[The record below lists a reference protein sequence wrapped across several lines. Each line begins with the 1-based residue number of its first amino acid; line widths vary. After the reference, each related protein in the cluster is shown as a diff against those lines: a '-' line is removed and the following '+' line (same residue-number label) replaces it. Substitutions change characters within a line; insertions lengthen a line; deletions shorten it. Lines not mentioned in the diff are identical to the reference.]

1 MKLAIGVTTA
11 IAILIV
17 GMRSHYRPVG
27 LFWSGL
33 TLHAVLGVIMMG
45 MLVAPPAWTAVAGLD
60 NALKRTRGWE
70 AMAEQV
76 VTAAKETGASAVM
89 VDEREIWHGIDYY
102 ARGRLDVPLIA
113 WRYNPGIKSFS
124 ETEMLTDADDDNV
137 LIASYRPNRRP
148 RIRADFNSFDYLRDL
163 SVALGQRSNGCPIE
177 RRLALYLGS
186 GFEPLPRDAAWL
198 EAYDGMVEGAP
209 PPCPAQDDAAATE
222 ETG

>member
-1 MKLAIGVTTA
+1 
-11 IAILIV
+11 
-17 GMRSHYRPVG
+17 
-27 LFWSGL
+27 
-33 TLHAVLGVIMMG
+33 
-45 MLVAPPAWTAVAGLD
+45 
-60 NALKRTRGWE
+60 
-70 AMAEQV
+70 MADQV
-76 VTAAKETGASAVM
+76 VTAANETGATALM

-102 ARGRLDVPLIA
+102 ARGRLDVSLIA

-148 RIRADFNSFDYLRDL
+148 RIRADFNSFDYVRDL

-186 GFEPLPRDAAWL
+186 GFDPLPRDAAWL

-209 PPCPAQDDAAATE
+209 PPCPAKDDAAATE